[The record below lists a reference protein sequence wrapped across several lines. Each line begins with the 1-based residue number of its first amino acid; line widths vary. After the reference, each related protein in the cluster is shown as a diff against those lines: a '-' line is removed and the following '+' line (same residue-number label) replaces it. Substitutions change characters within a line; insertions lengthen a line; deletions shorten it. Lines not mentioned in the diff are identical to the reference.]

1 MFLGPTK
8 EFGVIFANK
17 MVNVNCRTSLLASP
31 GLFFSFWAV
40 EELEESQKDTDFE
53 FNRYIRSENN
63 SELTIL
69 WYKSLD
75 CMTGNFSSGTIFK
88 LCGLCKF
95 TRKLTDVK
103 YELIVYARFT
113 RMFPERFEDLLTL
126 VLVTESI
133 S

>member
-63 SELTIL
+63 S
-69 WYKSLD
+69 
-75 CMTGNFSSGTIFK
+75 
-88 LCGLCKF
+88 
-95 TRKLTDVK
+95 
-103 YELIVYARFT
+103 
-113 RMFPERFEDLLTL
+113 
-126 VLVTESI
+126 
-133 S
+133 